1 MTLNT
6 TTAAALNAV
15 LTALQVIQASSDE
28 LPIWLK
34 IVVAAGVAGLQSFL
48 TQMAFKRTPDGDKL
62 S

>member
-6 TTAAALNAV
+6 TTAALLNSI
-15 LTALQVIQASSDE
+15 LTALQIVQASSDE
-28 LPIWLK
+28 LSTPLK
-34 IVVAAGVAGLQSFL
+34 ILVAAGVGGLQSFL